1 MRERLHVDATG
12 WRETGEDLS
21 MLAVVQDAVARERKL
36 AFDDTKADGEKAP
49 RTGSEPIASH
59 ACKP

>member
-1 MRERLHVDATG
+1 
-12 WRETGEDLS
+12 

-36 AFDDTKADGEKAP
+36 AFDYTKADGEKAP